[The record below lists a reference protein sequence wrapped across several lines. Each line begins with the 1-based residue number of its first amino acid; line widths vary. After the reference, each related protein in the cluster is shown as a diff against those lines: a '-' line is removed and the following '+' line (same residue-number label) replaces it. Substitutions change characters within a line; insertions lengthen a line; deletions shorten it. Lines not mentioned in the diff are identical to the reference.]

1 MHRTGQ
7 VQMCD
12 HEYIPENG
20 DLASERQ
27 KLLLK
32 EAMMESIIVVAHVVK
47 SEIDVLTDV
56 SNMNLLG

>member
-20 DLASERQ
+20 DLASE
-27 KLLLK
+27 LLLK
-32 EAMMESIIVVAHVVK
+32 EAMMESNRCIKHR
-47 SEIDVLTDV
+47 
-56 SNMNLLG
+56 NLLG